1 MKKILLI
8 LLLSFTSFP
17 EEDVEINEDPFEN
30 INRVVFVI
38 FDEIDV
44 AVIKPTAEVYRDY
57 TPNFIKRSIS
67 NFFNNLSEIDTIANQ
82 LLQGKFELALQDT
95 VRFCINTTFGIGGIF
110 DLATNVGLERHDED
124 FGQTLGYWGVN
135 NGPYVFVPF
144 VGPSTLRDLVGYP
157 ASWYLSGN
165 FAIDETDMKV
175 VFTTLDVIETRERLL
190 AAENLIVGDKYEF
203 VKGVYMQSRNDLV
216 LDGEVIDEFLIDF
229 EAELFEEDLPE
240 NQ

>member
-8 LLLSFTSFP
+8 LLLSFTSFT
-17 EEDVEINEDPFEN
+17 EEDIEIDKDPFES

-44 AVIKPTAEVYRDY
+44 AVIKPTAEVYSDY
-57 TPNFIKRSIS
+57 IPIFIKRSYS

-82 LLQGKFELALQDT
+82 LLQAKFDLALQDT
-95 VRFCINTTFGIGGIF
+95 VRFLINTTLGIGGIF
-110 DLATNVGLERHDED
+110 DLATNAGLERHDED

-144 VGPSTLRDLVGYP
+144 VGPSTLRDMIGYP

-175 VFTTLDVIETRERLL
+175 VFTTLDVVETRERLL

-203 VKGVYMQSRNDLV
+203 VKDVYMQSRNDLV
-216 LDGEVIDEFLIDF
+216 LDGEVVDEFLIDF
-229 EAELFEEDLPE
+229 ESELFEEDLPE

>member
-8 LLLSFTSFP
+8 LLLSFMIFP
-17 EEDVEINEDPFEN
+17 EEDAEIDDDPFRD
-30 INRVVFVI
+30 INRVVFVV
-38 FDEIDV
+38 FDEIDG
-44 AVIKPTAEVYRDY
+44 AVLKPTAEIYRDY
-57 TPNFIKRSIS
+57 TPKFIKRSIS

-82 LLQGKFELALQDT
+82 ILQAKFDLALQDT
-95 VRFCINTTFGIGGIF
+95 VRFLINTTLGIGGIF
-110 DLATNVGLERHDED
+110 DVATNAGLERHDED
-124 FGQTLGYWGVN
+124 FGQTLGYWGVG

-144 VGPSTLRDLVGYP
+144 VGPSTLRDLMGYP

-175 VFTTLDVIETRERLL
+175 IFTTLDVIETRERLL

-203 VKGVYMQSRNDLV
+203 VKAVYMQSRNDLV
-216 LDGEVIDEFLIDF
+216 LDGEVEDEFLIDF
-229 EAELFEEDLPE
+229 ESELFEEDLPE

>member
-30 INRVVFVI
+30 INRVVFVM

-216 LDGEVIDEFLIDF
+216 QDGEVIDEFLIDF

>member
-8 LLLSFTSFP
+8 LLLSFTSFT
-17 EEDVEINEDPFEN
+17 EEDVEIDKDPFES

-57 TPNFIKRSIS
+57 TPKFIKRSIS

-82 LLQGKFELALQDT
+82 LLQAKFDLALQDT
-95 VRFCINTTFGIGGIF
+95 VRFLINTTLGVGGIF
-110 DLATNVGLERHDED
+110 DLATNAGLERHDED

-144 VGPSTLRDLVGYP
+144 VGPSTLRDMIGYP

-175 VFTTLDVIETRERLL
+175 VFTTLDVVETRERLL

-203 VKGVYMQSRNDLV
+203 VKDVYMQSRNDLV
-216 LDGEVIDEFLIDF
+216 LDGEVEDEFLIDF
-229 EAELFEEDLPE
+229 ETELLKKIS
-240 NQ
+240 

>member
-8 LLLSFTSFP
+8 LLLSFIAFP
-17 EEDVEINEDPFEN
+17 EEDAEIDKDPFED

-44 AVIKPTAEVYRDY
+44 AVLKPTAEIYRDY
-57 TPNFIKRSIS
+57 TPKFIKRSIS

-82 LLQGKFELALQDT
+82 LLQAKFDLALQDT
-95 VRFCINTTFGIGGIF
+95 VRFFINTTLGVGGIF
-110 DLATNVGLERHDED
+110 DLATNAGLERHDED
-124 FGQTLGYWGVN
+124 FGQTLGYWGVP

-144 VGPSTLRDLVGYP
+144 VGPSTLRDMVGYP

-165 FAIDETDMKV
+165 FAIDEADMKV
-175 VFTTLDVIETRERLL
+175 VFTTLDVVETRERLL

-203 VKGVYMQSRNDLV
+203 IKDVYMQSRNDLV
-216 LDGEVIDEFLIDF
+216 LDGEVEDEFLIDF
-229 EAELFEEDLPE
+229 ELELFEEDLPE

>member
-8 LLLSFTSFP
+8 LLLSFVLFP
-17 EEDVEINEDPFEN
+17 EEDTEIDDDPFKD
-30 INRVVFVI
+30 INRVVFVV
-38 FDEIDV
+38 FDEIDG
-44 AVIKPTAEVYRDY
+44 AVLKPTAEIYRDY
-57 TPNFIKRSIS
+57 TPKFIKRSIS

-82 LLQGKFELALQDT
+82 ILQAKFNLAFQDT
-95 VRFCINTTFGIGGIF
+95 VRFLINTTLGIGGIF
-110 DLATNVGLERHDED
+110 DVATNAGLERHDED
-124 FGQTLGYWGVN
+124 FGQTLGYWGVD

-144 VGPSTLRDLVGYP
+144 VGPSTLRDLMGYP

-175 VFTTLDVIETRERLL
+175 IFTTLDVIETRERLL

-203 VKGVYMQSRNDLV
+203 VKAVYMQSRNDLV
-216 LDGEVIDEFLIDF
+216 LDGEVEDEFLIDF
-229 EAELFEEDLPE
+229 ESELFEEDLPE

>member
-30 INRVVFVI
+30 INRVVFVM

>member
-8 LLLSFTSFP
+8 LLLSFTSFT
-17 EEDVEINEDPFEN
+17 EEDVEIDKDPFES

-82 LLQGKFELALQDT
+82 LLQAKFDLALQDT
-95 VRFCINTTFGIGGIF
+95 VRFLINTTLGVGGIF
-110 DLATNVGLERHDED
+110 DLATNAGLERHDED

-144 VGPSTLRDLVGYP
+144 VGPSTLRDMIGYP

-175 VFTTLDVIETRERLL
+175 VFTTLDVVETRERLL

-203 VKGVYMQSRNDLV
+203 VKDVYMQSRNDLV
-216 LDGEVIDEFLIDF
+216 LDGEVEDEFLIDF
-229 EAELFEEDLPE
+229 ETELFEEDLPE

>member
-30 INRVVFVI
+30 INRVVFVM

-203 VKGVYMQSRNDLV
+203 VKDVYMQSRNDLV
-216 LDGEVIDEFLIDF
+216 QDGEVIDEFLIDF

>member
-1 MKKILLI
+1 MKNILLI
-8 LLLSFTSFP
+8 LLLSFTSFT
-17 EEDVEINEDPFEN
+17 EEDVEIDEDPFES
-30 INRVVFVI
+30 INRVDFVI

-57 TPNFIKRSIS
+57 TPKFIKRSVS

-82 LLQGKFELALQDT
+82 LLQAKFDLALQDT
-95 VRFCINTTFGIGGIF
+95 VRFLINTTLGVGGIF
-110 DLATNVGLERHDED
+110 DFATNAGLERHDEA

-144 VGPSTLRDLVGYP
+144 VGPSTLRDMIGYP

-175 VFTTLDVIETRERLL
+175 VFTTLDVVETRERLL

-203 VKGVYMQSRNDLV
+203 VKDVYMQSRNDLV
-216 LDGEVIDEFLIDF
+216 LDGEVEDEFLIDF
-229 EAELFEEDLPE
+229 ESELFEEDLPE